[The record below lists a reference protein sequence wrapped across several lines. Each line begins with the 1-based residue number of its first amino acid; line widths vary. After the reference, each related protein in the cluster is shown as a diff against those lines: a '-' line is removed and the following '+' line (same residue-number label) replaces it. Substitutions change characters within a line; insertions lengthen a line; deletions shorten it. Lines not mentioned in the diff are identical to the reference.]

1 MFLPF
6 YFNRFLLQHKAFYV
20 ITQASVVSFE
30 FMGDRWLTKN
40 ILFLRLQD
48 KTKGTDGSKI

>member
-30 FMGDRWLTKN
+30 FMGDRKLTKN

-48 KTKGTDGSKI
+48 KTKGTGSSKI